1 MHVDTVLI
9 LANGEWGDATRLRAL
24 ADRADQVIAA
34 DGAWAKAVAAGI
46 PVDRVIG
53 DLDSLTDEEKA
64 SLLESDVDVQIHP
77 PDKDLTD
84 LDLALDHALGLSP
97 AKLVVFG
104 AFGGR
109 IDHTLANVLLL
120 ERAAARGVG
129 VELIADRETAWLI
142 RGDFTLP
149 IGRGGDRVSLIP
161 LSEEAVVRTDGLRY
175 RLNDERLVRASAH
188 GISNVIEDLPVRIA
202 VRSGTVLVVHGPAE
216 EPQEAADR

>member
-1 MHVDTVLI
+1 MAVDTVLI
-9 LANGEWGDATRLRAL
+9 LANGEWGDATRLRGL
-24 ADRADQVIAA
+24 ADRADRIVAA
-34 DGAWAKAVAAGI
+34 DGAWAKAVEAGI

-53 DLDSLTDEEKA
+53 DLDSLTRAERATLLA
-64 SLLESDVDVQIHP
+64 SDTEVEIHEP
-77 PDKDLTD
+77 EKDLTD
-84 LDLALDHALGLSP
+84 LVLVLDHALSLSP

-120 ERAAARGVG
+120 ERAAERGVE

-149 IGRGGDRVSLIP
+149 IGRAGDRVSLIP

-175 RLNDERLVRASAH
+175 RLDDEPLVRASAH
-188 GISNVIEDLPVRIA
+188 GVSNVIDGLPVRIA
-202 VRSGTVLVVHGPAE
+202 VRSGTLLVVHGPAE
-216 EPQEAADR
+216 EPRGAAR

>member
-9 LANGEWGDATRLRAL
+9 LANGEWGNATRLCAL
-24 ADRADQVIAA
+24 ADRADLIVAA
-34 DGAWAKAVAAGI
+34 DGAWAKAVEAGI

-109 IDHTLANVLLL
+109 IDHALANVLLL
-120 ERAAARGVG
+120 ERAVARSVE

-149 IGRGGDRVSLIP
+149 IGRAGDRVSLIP

-175 RLNDERLVRASAH
+175 RLNEEPLVRASAH
-188 GISNVIEDLPVRIA
+188 GISNVIEELPVRVA

-216 EPQEAADR
+216 EPEGAGR